1 MESPE
6 QKPRRLQVD
15 LLAKLEAYQSSKGL
29 SRKSL
34 ARQLGVSIDTI
45 SQWLE
50 RHRKLRPRE
59 CENVEKFLKRQG

>member
-1 MESPE
+1 MEPE
-6 QKPRRLQVD
+6 EPKPRRLQVD
-15 LLAKLEAYQSSKGL
+15 LLAKLEAYQARKGL

-34 ARQLGVSIDTI
+34 ARQIGVSIDTV

-59 CENVEKFLKRQG
+59 CEQVERFLKRV